1 MRFAIAFCFLVLL
14 VWVGIPTFF
23 VIVGCAEVFREF
35 FIR

>member
-23 VIVGCAEVFREF
+23 IIVGCLELLRQWVGG
-35 FIR
+35 